1 MKHWLDLYCDEL
13 KAWDRVHRIIGNL
26 NPKTLCE
33 ESRQALLALAS
44 ERPGATLVDVGA
56 GGGILGVPWLAL
68 NDESRVVFVEP
79 DMKKAAFLRVALLGS
94 LSTVSSRC
102 LVLPSQIEHVS
113 RETIVKFSKGDFVL
127 AARAFSGPLDLRS
140 AHGLSQFAGDTMLAF
155 SSETTSLA
163 KSFVLKPI

>member
-1 MKHWLDLYCDEL
+1 MKHWLEVYCDEL

-33 ESRQALLALAS
+33 ESRQALLSLAK

-68 NDESRVVFVEP
+68 SADNRVVFVEP
-79 DMKKAAFLRVALLGS
+79 DLKKAAFLHAALLVS
-94 LSTVSSRC
+94 LKDVSSRC
-102 LVLPSQIEHVS
+102 LVLASQIEHVS

-127 AARAFSGPLDLRS
+127 AARAFSGPLDLAS
-140 AHGLSQFAGDTMLAF
+140 AHRVSHFSADRMLTF
-155 SSETTSLA
+155 SSETTSLG